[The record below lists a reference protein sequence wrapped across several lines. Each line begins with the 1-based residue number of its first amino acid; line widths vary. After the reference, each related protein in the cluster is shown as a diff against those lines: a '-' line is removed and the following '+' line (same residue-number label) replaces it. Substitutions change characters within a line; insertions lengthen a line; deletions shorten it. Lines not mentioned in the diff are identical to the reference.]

1 MDDELELNINRLKM
15 LGGEKLEELDIKI
28 KLYKNTNI
36 NGILKQSIG
45 DINTKIKDLQ
55 SVLNN
60 ISEEG
65 VELNETLANK
75 KLKYKKLKNI
85 YNKKYKQKNE
95 TQNEIKEGQKE
106 IDKLRISITHLQ
118 NNITKLDY
126 DSNKYKIKKKNIS
139 LEREKLTQKYKDYK
153 LEYSKKYKYVRKIIN
168 NISDDVSQAKEQ
180 FLQEYSI
187 VNDLSCKI
195 DVDTLH
201 IENILDR
208 KECDVVSKYKS
219 IKSSIIQLFAK
230 HIYKF
235 PIISLIYQ
243 LKLYNTSI
251 AIESNKTIQGI
262 GIQAIRSML
271 SKNTY
276 NSYGCKFNTNKSKI
290 IMSEMDDYLQ
300 LHCLCKKQYVSSDC
314 ECTNHQLYNN
324 NKIEMFGWIKRNFN
338 KILKYDI
345 FENTHFRYIVEN
357 STYYELQKLMQND
370 FDCKQMNA
378 VEFVFFIYFIGT
390 NGKFCRLDGSS
401 INI

>member
-15 LGGEKLEELDIKI
+15 LGMEKLEELDIKI
-28 KLYKNTNI
+28 KLYENSNI

-55 SVLNN
+55 SVLDN

-65 VELNETLANK
+65 VELNETLENN
-75 KLKYKKLKNI
+75 KLKYKNLKNI
-85 YNKKYKQKNE
+85 YNKKYKQKTE
-95 TQNEIKEGQKE
+95 TQKEIKEGQQE
-106 IDKLRISITHLQ
+106 IDKLRIAIIHLQ
-118 NNITKLDY
+118 NNIIKLDY
-126 DSNKYKIKKKNIS
+126 DSNKYKIKKQNIS
-139 LEREKLTQKYKDYK
+139 LEREQLTQKYKDYK
-153 LEYSKKYKYVRKIIN
+153 LEYSKKYKYVSKIIN

-187 VNDLSCKI
+187 INDLSCKI

-201 IENILDR
+201 IENILDH
-208 KECDVVSKYKS
+208 KESNMLNTYKC
-219 IKSSIIQLFAK
+219 IKSSVIQLFAK

-251 AIESNKTIQGI
+251 AIESDKTFQGI
-262 GIQAIRSML
+262 GIQAIQGIL
-271 SKNTY
+271 SKHTY
-276 NSYGCKFNTNKSKI
+276 KLYGYKFNTNTSKI
-290 IMSEMDDYLQ
+290 IIPEMNDYLQ

-338 KILKYDI
+338 TILKYDI
-345 FENTHFRYIVEN
+345 FENTQFRYIVEN